1 MATSMCLMLGLTSAC
16 TIANKTKDRS
26 AFEIGCAVLGEYFP
40 YDICSEDPINV
51 NNYSR
56 HEVGD
61 DLDFGFVIPIATE
74 PEPEETIEE
83 ELPDASPLPPPP
95 TTSRPTPNTSAK
107 RIHLDRDGV
116 AQSSPSMGPSPSRS
130 PRPPR
135 SVYSIPDGTS
145 TERSASLPPRS
156 PASVRA
162 QGSSLRHMTRPPAS
176 DEVEEAENEEDHDVT
191 MHDSQPEPEAV
202 EEDVDMED
210 APPAPYPRSV
220 QRTAQKQRGPL
231 SSVIAATK
239 RITIHT
245 SPEEPTPTV
254 EEVVMESPADA
265 PGSGKRQRT
274 ILLDRNSP
282 VVGSSTLLHKV
293 LEDLDETT
301 QQNPGGIPASS
312 SPVERRVRTRI
323 RKSAEMRK
331 MSESMSMRGS
341 TMSVTSPT
349 SSRGKRRSPRLRSSS
364 VVEGEENAAEDV
376 DVPDA
381 VEEEE
386 PEEEE
391 EVVVEE
397 EEEGEREPEAEESAV
412 LGADDDDVADAPEP
426 EPELPEPKPE
436 AVEEPEEKEAEEIE
450 NGEGGRRWPVQHSNS
465 SLSRKVRT
473 GKQPPKPQLPQHSS
487 PAQPSPAQ
495 PSPAQPSPAQPS
507 PRQPSPRPPTRRSQS
522 KVQEKSKP
530 KPKQQAKK
538 PPAKRKPRTN
548 SDDAEGKDFGDK
560 VSGSVPITVQR
571 FSKPHID
578 PETEADDL
586 DDDEI
591 QFSHRG
597 PGVHILD
604 VLSKLCDEMAENY
617 MGKLRAAEE
626 AAEDAATRREKKVML
641 RALEAFHRELMTKL
655 LDHTI
660 ALDQLHGLRKRVKAV
675 QKEKIAMRD
684 EIMRVRAEREQVA
697 LRMDAIRMKHEVE
710 SREALRHISLSSA
723 MHDIDLAVEK
733 AQAAPE
739 LSAAEQK
746 KADLANFEL
755 LVSRVADQASSKSDG
770 GGTLK
775 QIKEFNAFLER
786 AAAAMEKRR

>member
-1 MATSMCLMLGLTSAC
+1 MRGAG
-16 TIANKTKDRS
+16 
-26 AFEIGCAVLGEYFP
+26 
-40 YDICSEDPINV
+40 
-51 NNYSR
+51 R

-116 AQSSPSMGPSPSRS
+116 AQSSPSMGPSPSRP

-135 SVYSIPDGTS
+135 SEYSIPDGTS

-210 APPAPYPRSV
+210 APPAPYARSV

-274 ILLDRNSP
+274 ILLDQNSP

-391 EVVVEE
+391 EEE

-412 LGADDDDVADAPEP
+412 LGADDDDVADAPVP

-436 AVEEPEEKEAEEIE
+436 AVEEPEEKEVEEIGMQE
-450 NGEGGRRWPVQHSNS
+450 ATKRIGRKRPTRRTAPAPSPELGSDQPPMPVAESPALRKRRRREVVASPAQQQQPVK
-465 SLSRKVRT
+465 KVRT

-495 PSPAQPSPAQPS
+495 PSSAQPL
-507 PRQPSPRPPTRRSQS
+507 PRQPPPRPPIGRSQS

-548 SDDAEGKDFGDK
+548 SDDAEGKDSGDK

-660 ALDQLHGLRKRVKAV
+660 ALDQLHGLRKRVKAA

-746 KADLANFEL
+746 KADLANLEL

>member
-1 MATSMCLMLGLTSAC
+1 MATRQER
-16 TIANKTKDRS
+16 IRDRMRG
-26 AFEIGCAVLGEYFP
+26 AG
-40 YDICSEDPINV
+40 
-51 NNYSR
+51 R

-74 PEPEETIEE
+74 PEPGETVDE

-95 TTSRPTPNTSAK
+95 ATGRPTPNTSAK
-107 RIHLDRDGV
+107 RIHLDRDGIT
-116 AQSSPSMGPSPSRS
+116 QSSPSMGPSPSRP

-135 SVYSIPDGTS
+135 SVYSISDDTS
-145 TERSASLPPRS
+145 TERSTSQPPRS
-156 PASVRA
+156 PASART

-176 DEVEEAENEEDHDVT
+176 DEIEEEEEEDEQDHDVT
-191 MHDSQPEPEAV
+191 MHDSQPELEAA

-210 APPAPYPRSV
+210 APPPPFPRSV

-274 ILLDRNSP
+274 IMLDQNSP
-282 VVGSSTLLHKV
+282 VVGSSALLHKV

-301 QQNPGGIPASS
+301 QQNPGGVPASS

-341 TMSVTSPT
+341 TMSETSPT
-349 SSRGKRRSPRLRSSS
+349 SARGKRRSPRLRSSS
-364 VVEGEENAAEDV
+364 VLESEEEAVEDL
-376 DVPDA
+376 DVPD
-381 VEEEE
+381 VIEEED
-386 PEEEE
+386 EE
-391 EVVVEE
+391 EVEKEPEVEE
-397 EEEGEREPEAEESAV
+397 STV
-412 LGADDDDVADAPEP
+412 LDGGDDDMMDVPEP
-426 EPELPEPKPE
+426 EPELPEPEPV
-436 AVEEPEEKEAEEIE
+436 AVDGPEEEDAEEINVQE
-450 NGEGGRRWPVQHSNS
+450 AAKRIGRKRPTRRTIPAPSPELGSDSAHQPPAPVPESPA
-465 SLSRKVRT
+465 LKKRRRKEVVASPAQQQQPAKKART
-473 GKQPPKPQLPQHSS
+473 GKQLSKPQPPQ
-487 PAQPSPAQ
+487 Q

-507 PRQPSPRPPTRRSQS
+507 PRQPSPPPPARRSQPQA
-522 KVQEKSKP
+522 QEKPKPKP
-530 KPKQQAKK
+530 KPKQQPKK
-538 PPAKRKPRTN
+538 PPAKRKSRAAP
-548 SDDAEGKDFGDK
+548 DDTEGTDSGDK

-571 FSKPHID
+571 FTKPHL
-578 PETEADDL
+578 TNEAEVDGL

-617 MGKLRAAEE
+617 MNKLREAGQ
-626 AAEDAATRREKKVML
+626 AAEDAATKREKKVML

-660 ALDQLHGLRKRVKAV
+660 ALDQLHGLRKRVKAA

-710 SREALRHISLSSA
+710 SREALRHIALSSA

-746 KADLANFEL
+746 RADLANLEL